1 MLNRLVPALRGIALS
16 AALLL
21 ALPLP
26 LAAATTPAQPAV
38 DVNAMLAET
47 QLSLGTAEQM
57 QIVWWL
63 PQEFWQASLADSAD
77 MSEKERKEFLAMVE
91 PYFLVAVVDGTI
103 STFGAITY
111 RDEAAIRKGLVL
123 TSPDGVAR
131 RPIDPA
137 KASPEV
143 RILLGVI
150 TPILE
155 NAAGDLGK
163 NMRFFIFDARDAGGK
178 RIADPH
184 QPGTLAVDTGEV
196 HAKFRLPLASL
207 MPPRFDAASGERF
220 PGTYRFNPY
229 TGIELVAQPPSQPAK
244 P

>member
-1 MLNRLVPALRGIALS
+1 MLHRLVPALRAISL
-16 AALLL
+16 AAGLLL
-21 ALPLP
+21 ALPL
-26 LAAATTPAQPAV
+26 AAAGAKEAQPPA
-38 DVNAMLAET
+38 DVNALLAET
-47 QLSLGTAEQM
+47 QQSLGNSDQM

-63 PQEFWQASLADSAD
+63 PQEFWHATLADSAD
-77 MSEKERKEFLAMVE
+77 MSEKERQEFFTMVE

-103 STFGAITY
+103 GTFGAITY
-111 RDEAAIRKGLVL
+111 RDEPAIRKGLVL

-131 RPIDPA
+131 RPLDPD

-155 NAAGDLGK
+155 NAAGNLGK
-163 NMRFFIFDARDAGGK
+163 NMRFFIFDARDASGK
-178 RIADPH
+178 RIADPRL
-184 QPGTLAVDTGEV
+184 PGTLAVDTGEV

-229 TGIELVAQPPSQPAK
+229 TGVELVAQPPAPAK